1 MLQDSALENPAQCN
15 PSFPNSQASKADLF
29 PSSLRLRGKR
39 ESKAEFKAILSHW
52 RSRGNRSHLTLL
64 KATASPSFQ
73 NRMSATRQ
81 EFRSLTVQSKL
92 TSAAECSFSSS
103 FQPSRPYSL
112 QWAFSKEWEPGP
124 LLAKNNYL
132 NLPPGSGP
140 GEPPYQD
147 FTTGLTTKQENFR
160 IRMCVLMW
168 GEVQGNSPQNIL
180 CLSNRYTAHQSPSQH
195 DSLPHPRPLGLMLKS
210 KQ

>member
-29 PSSLRLRGKR
+29 PSSLRLHGKTG
-39 ESKAEFKAILSHW
+39 SKAEFKAILSHW
-52 RSRGNRSHLTLL
+52 WSRGNRSHLTLL

-73 NRMSATRQ
+73 NRMSATCQ

-92 TSAAECSFSSS
+92 TSAAEHSFSSS

-140 GEPPYQD
+140 GEPTYQD
-147 FTTGLTTKQENFR
+147 LTTTTRLTTKEKNFR
-160 IRMCVLMW
+160 ICMCVLLW
-168 GEVQGNSPQNIL
+168 GEVQGNSPQNICVL
-180 CLSNRYTAHQSPSQH
+180 ATDIQRIKAHHNMTPSPT
-195 DSLPHPRPLGLMLKS
+195 PGL
-210 KQ
+210 